1 MKETAIE
8 KTPNFEEMA
17 QETTNM
23 MSESVPEEKTY
34 TFRPLE
40 TTDMFLMF
48 KLLNKIGFKEM
59 KDNEGLKKT
68 LFLFMGGTADGKV
81 DVNQLGMDIF
91 FELAAVLFD
100 AIPKAENEI
109 YALLASVANMKADEI
124 KKQPP
129 VTTFEMIIDFIKKE
143 EFGDFFRAV
152 SKLFK

>member
-8 KTPNFEEMA
+8 KTTNFEEMV
-17 QETTNM
+17 Q
-23 MSESVPEEKTY
+23 EEKSY
-34 TFRPLE
+34 TFRRLE
-40 TTDMFLMF
+40 TTDLFLMF
-48 KLLNKIGFKEM
+48 KLLNKIGFKDL

-91 FELAAVLFD
+91 FEAGAVIFD

-109 YALLASVANMKADEI
+109 YSLLASVANMKAEEI

-129 VTTFEMIIDFIKKE
+129 ATTFEMIIDFIKKE
-143 EFGDFFRAV
+143 EFSDFFKAV